1 MKIFTYISRIF
12 VGALFIVSGLIKA
25 NDTLGFSYK
34 LEEYFENGALAYRIR
49 DWFGWDSFSL
59 EFLMEH
65 ALMLAVIM
73 CAAEIILGFA
83 ILFGTKIKF
92 AVYSLLGLTVLFF
105 FLTLHTA
112 TCDPFATY
120 DQVTEVE
127 LNSEEHNRLV
137 ARMETNAKITI
148 SEENAVNKTV
158 TFREEMP
165 VQCVTDCGCFGDA
178 MKGSLG
184 RSLTPWESW
193 TKDLVL
199 MLFLIPIFL
208 SRNKIKINTTR
219 EDIIIGASS
228 LVFVGFLSWVFDW
241 YFPMLF
247 FGVGYIAYYGVKRL
261 LFNTVMRWIPI
272 LLVSLTSLLF
282 IYYTINH
289 LPVRDYRAYGVGK
302 SIPEQMVLPEGAE
315 PSIYSNVFTYS
326 DTVTNVIT
334 EFFDTDGNTGNK
346 EGYYLKDEAGNYKLM
361 TDNQIPWNIPTNV
374 FVDRVTEL
382 VKQGDIAAITDFS
395 ITASDG
401 NDYAADYFNE
411 EGYIFMF
418 VAYDINK
425 TDAASFK
432 KINTFV
438 DQCNANGSY
447 IIGLTASLYDDVED
461 FRHKN
466 QAMFDFYTCDAITL
480 KTVVRANPGIV
491 LMKKGVILGKWS
503 AGDLPEYEEVKK
515 EYLK

>member
-1 MKIFTYISRIF
+1 MKILTYISRIF

-65 ALMLAVIM
+65 ALMLAVVM

-92 AVYSLLGLTVLFF
+92 AVYSLLALTVMFF

-112 TCDPFATY
+112 TCDPLANYNEVTTVEIGSPEY
-120 DQVTEVE
+120 MRYLSRMEENPRITIKDEEPKQVTFV
-127 LNSEEHNRLV
+127 
-137 ARMETNAKITI
+137 
-148 SEENAVNKTV
+148 
-158 TFREEMP
+158 EEMP

-199 MLFLIPIFL
+199 MIFLIPIFL
-208 SRNKIKINTTR
+208 SRNTIKINTSR
-219 EDIIIGASS
+219 EDIIVGVSS
-228 LVFVGFLSWVFDW
+228 LAFVGVLSWVFDW

-247 FGVGYIAYYGVKRL
+247 FGVGYLAYFGTKRL

-272 LLVSLTSLLF
+272 LLVSLISLVF
-282 IYYTINH
+282 IYYTLYH
-289 LPVRDYRAYGVGK
+289 LPIRDYRAYAIGK
-302 SIPEQMVLPEGAE
+302 SIPKQMVLPEGAV
-315 PSIYSNVFTYS
+315 PDVFDNIFYYKNKTTGVVEEFTESTYPWDDDNYEFS
-326 DTVTNVIT
+326 DRETKLIS
-334 EFFDTDGNTGNK
+334 
-346 EGYYLKDEAGNYKLM
+346 AGDK
-361 TDNQIPWNIPTNV
+361 PT
-374 FVDRVTEL
+374 
-382 VKQGDIAAITDFS
+382 ITDFT
-395 ITASDG
+395 ITAEDG
-401 NDYAADYFNE
+401 NDYSADYFNE
-411 EGYIFMF
+411 PGYIFML

-425 TDAASFK
+425 SDDASMK

-438 DQCNANGSY
+438 DQCNADGSY
-447 IIGLTASLYDDVED
+447 FIGLTASLYNDVED

-466 QAMFDFYTCDAITL
+466 QTMFDFFTCDAITL
-480 KTVVRANPGIV
+480 KTIVRANPGIV
-491 LMKKGVILGKWS
+491 LMKEGNILGKWNVV
-503 AGDLPEYEEVKK
+503 DLPDYSSIK
-515 EYLK
+515 EDYLK

>member
-1 MKIFTYISRIF
+1 MKILVYISRIF

-83 ILFGTKIKF
+83 LLFGTKIKF
-92 AVYSLLGLTVLFF
+92 AVYSLLGLTVMFF

-112 TCDPFATY
+112 TCDPFANY
-120 DQVTEVE
+120 NEVTTVAVG
-127 LNSEEHNRLV
+127 SPEHTRYLS
-137 ARMETNAKITI
+137 RMEENSKIKIKDET
-148 SEENAVNKTV
+148 EKEA
-158 TFREEMP
+158 TFVEEMP

-199 MLFLIPIFL
+199 MIFLIPIFL
-208 SRNKIKINTTR
+208 YRNKIKINITK
-219 EDIIIGASS
+219 EDVIIGGSS

-241 YFPMLF
+241 YFPILF
-247 FGVGYIAYYGVKRL
+247 FTVGYLGYFGTKRM
-261 LFNTVMRWIPI
+261 LFNTVLRWVPI
-272 LLVSLTSLLF
+272 ALISLISLIF
-282 IYYTINH
+282 IYYTLSH
-289 LPVRDYRAYGVGK
+289 LPIRDYRAYAVDK
-302 SIPEQMVLPEGAE
+302 SIPEQMVLPEGAV
-315 PSIYSNVFTYS
+315 PDVFDNIFYYKNKTTGVVEEFTEATYPWDDDNYEFS
-326 DTVTNVIT
+326 DRETKLIS
-334 EFFDTDGNTGNK
+334 
-346 EGYYLKDEAGNYKLM
+346 AGDK
-361 TDNQIPWNIPTNV
+361 P
-374 FVDRVTEL
+374 
-382 VKQGDIAAITDFS
+382 AITDFT
-395 ITASDG
+395 ITAEDG
-401 NDYAADYFNE
+401 NDYSADYFNE
-411 EGYIFMF
+411 PGYIFML

-425 TDAASFK
+425 ADDASMK

-447 IIGLTASLYDDVED
+447 FIGMTSSLYNDVED

-466 QAMFDFYTCDAITL
+466 QTMFDFFTCDAITL
-480 KTVVRANPGIV
+480 KTIIRANPGVV
-491 LMKKGVILGKWS
+491 LMKKGKIIAKWN
-503 AGDLPEYEEVKK
+503 ANDLPDYEIVKND
-515 EYLK
+515 YLK